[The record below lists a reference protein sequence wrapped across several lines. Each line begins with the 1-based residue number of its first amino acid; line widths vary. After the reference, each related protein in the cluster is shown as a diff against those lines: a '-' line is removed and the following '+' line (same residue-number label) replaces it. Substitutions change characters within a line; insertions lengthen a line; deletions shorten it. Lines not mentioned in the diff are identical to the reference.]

1 MLPSLPTPPGTP
13 QQLPLPLVPPDCSS
27 RARLSSTP
35 TLVPPQAV
43 WASLT
48 PALRARVAQTLL
60 RVAREVVRDVA
71 HG

>member
-1 MLPSLPTPPGTP
+1 MLPSLPTPPGTL
-13 QQLPLPLVPPDCSS
+13 QQPPLPLVPPDWST
-27 RARLSSTP
+27 RAVR
-35 TLVPPQAV
+35 PQAV

-60 RVAREVVRDVA
+60 RVVREVVRDVA

>member
-13 QQLPLPLVPPDCSS
+13 QQLPVPLLPPTSMLVS
-27 RARLSSTP
+27 
-35 TLVPPQAV
+35 PQAV

-48 PALRARVAQTLL
+48 PAVRARVAQTLL
-60 RVAREVVRDVA
+60 RVVREVVRDVA